1 MLVALQVARSGNLPP
16 AGASQ
21 PDSQT
26 SSSTITHGGTKLSLE
41 VWCTCFVFDYDRV
54 ALIWELVVRTIFK
67 VKEKSCL
74 FKSRSQGNWS
84 MGIFHRAR
92 TFPLKWDLSSVGR
105 FRPGGS
111 YFRKICCL
119 YPPFFDYLFLLRTIF
134 VCILPAFVQ
143 PSFAVPLCRIRSL
156 LPNRCLF
163 LLSHAFLLRKRWMRQ
178 GVLRDKT
185 K

>member
-1 MLVALQVARSGNLPP
+1 
-16 AGASQ
+16 
-21 PDSQT
+21 
-26 SSSTITHGGTKLSLE
+26 
-41 VWCTCFVFDYDRV
+41 
-54 ALIWELVVRTIFK
+54 
-67 VKEKSCL
+67 
-74 FKSRSQGNWS
+74 

-163 LLSHAFLLRKRWMRQ
+163 LLSHVFPLRKRWMRQ
-178 GVLRDKT
+178 GVLT
-185 K
+185 KPNKDCDGDYCHTRSKVMRIHEVLFHEHLLTNFINFLTGSCRENHQFGKDNRNHQETS